1 MELSEAIE
9 ILEYEAFYE
18 YCDVK
23 REAMYTVLGEVKK
36 ARHMEE
42 NDAQH

>member
-18 YCDVK
+18 YCDGK
-23 REAMYTVLGEVKK
+23 REAIYTVLEVVKNL
-36 ARHMEE
+36 HTEE
-42 NDAQH
+42 NHGQH